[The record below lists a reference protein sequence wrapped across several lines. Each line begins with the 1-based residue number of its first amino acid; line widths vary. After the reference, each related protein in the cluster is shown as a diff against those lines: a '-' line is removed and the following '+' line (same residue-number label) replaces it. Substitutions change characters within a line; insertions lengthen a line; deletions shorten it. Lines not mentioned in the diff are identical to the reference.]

1 LTERRFAD
9 AQTFR
14 CRDGGCLNYSIAG
27 SGDPV
32 VLIHGMGLDASMWD
46 PQMPVLAREFRVIRY
61 DLRGFGA
68 STLPDGPYSH
78 SDDLLGLLEFLGTPS
93 AHIIGLSMGGR
104 IALRFALEH
113 PKAVR
118 SLTLIDSALDGFAW
132 CQEWRDQMNTIVHAA
147 RRGDIREARRLWL
160 DHELF
165 APARSN
171 SELAASLAAMVER
184 YSGWHWA
191 NTDPV
196 RLAGPPS
203 ALQLPSLAARTL
215 VIVGDLDLPDFKEIA
230 QRLSSGILHSTLC
243 EIPGAG
249 HMSNMEAP
257 AAVND
262 RLLEHLR
269 AAARA

>member
-1 LTERRFAD
+1 MERRFAD
-9 AQTFR
+9 AQTFQ
-14 CRDGGCLNYSIAG
+14 CRDGGRLNYSIAG

-78 SDDLLGLLEFLGTPS
+78 SDDLLGLLEFLGAPS
-93 AHIIGLSMGGR
+93 AHVIGLSMGGR

-113 PKAVR
+113 ARAVR

-132 CQEWRDQMNTIVHAA
+132 CQSWRDQMNTIVHAA
-147 RRGDIREARRLWL
+147 RHGDISEARRLWL
-160 DHELF
+160 AHELF

-171 SELAASLAAMVER
+171 AELASLLAAMVER

-191 NTDPV
+191 NADPV

-203 ALQLPSLAARTL
+203 AAQLPSLAARTL
-215 VIVGDLDLPDFKEIA
+215 VIVGELDLPDFKQIA
-230 QRLSSGILHSTLC
+230 QRLRSGISHSSLF

-262 RLLEHLR
+262 HLLEHLR
-269 AAARA
+269 SAARA

>member
-1 LTERRFAD
+1 MDGRFAD
-9 AQTFR
+9 AQTFL
-14 CRDGGCLNYSIAG
+14 CRDGGRLKYSIAG
-27 SGDPV
+27 CGHPV

-46 PQMPVLAREFRVIRY
+46 PQMAALAREFRVIRY

-68 STLPDGPYSH
+68 STLPDRPYSH
-78 SDDLLGLLEFLGTPS
+78 SDDLLGLLEFLGAPC
-93 AHIIGLSMGGR
+93 AHVIGLSMGGR

-113 PKAVR
+113 AKAVR
-118 SLTLIDSALDGFAW
+118 SLTLIDSALDGFSW
-132 CQEWRDQMNTIVHAA
+132 CQSWREQMNTIVHAA
-147 RRGDIREARRLWL
+147 RHGDIREARRLWL
-160 DHELF
+160 SHELF
-165 APARSN
+165 APARRN
-171 SELAASLAAMVER
+171 SELASLLAAMVER

-196 RLAGPPS
+196 RLAGLPS
-203 ALQLPSLAARTL
+203 AEQLPSLAARTL
-215 VIVGDLDLPDFKEIA
+215 VIVGELDLPDFREIA
-230 QRLSSGILHSTLC
+230 RRLRSGISHSTLV

-269 AAARA
+269 SAARA